1 MGRMRLRKPIME
13 AVAMKCLE
21 EGKLLNKR
29 EYDRSDNP
37 PIRSTVI
44 LNNFGN
50 WSRMVEIMKNEMPE
64 WWEELN
70 NLEDKK
76 DPLEQLR
83 SKSEESNDE

>member
-1 MGRMRLRKPIME
+1 ME

-37 PIRSTVI
+37 PVRSTVI
-44 LNNFGN
+44 LSNFGN
-50 WSRMVEIMKNEMPE
+50 WSRMVEIMKSEMPE

-70 NLEDKK
+70 SLQDRK